1 MYSKSHVEA
10 LQVCNKK
17 KMDVVTVLVSLSWL
31 LLWLCPLKVSSEM
44 YSSMSRLEKLV
55 AVEEKLVEMSKEFLK
70 EEKRRLQSLESFV
83 ETAEQQLQMSM
94 NKSMSLVHHP
104 VGAYLLV
111 KRLSSDWLQQV
122 KSVYQPLTDY
132 VNRYNSEYHGQL
144 PTAEDA
150 HWSAHAILRLQEV
163 YQLDIR
169 NIISGQMEL
178 GLKTNDD
185 GVAVSASAE
194 QNALRLKRGD
204 VFEIAKGAYRNN
216 DYSSAIKWLNES
228 LQMMEE
234 EEEATENKETPAEGG
249 DDTGD
254 GSGAL
259 TYSGNNKKEKL
270 KFSALQYLG
279 YSLYKQGD
287 LEKALTIYKEA
298 SALDPK
304 HDEVRDSIKL
314 LQRKI
319 RAANMFG
326 NVNNDEHPRPWA
338 TVSNAKMN
346 KYMALC
352 RHEIHPRPDV
362 QARLKCRYQ
371 SNGNPYL
378 LLGPVKTEVLSKKKP
393 EITMFY
399 DVITDEE
406 AQTIKDRAV
415 PKMFRSRIGNSIS
428 EVESHIRISQQAWLH
443 DKDDEVVARVSR
455 RIGLFTGLN
464 TSPTSTELLQVLNYG
479 LGGQYEPHHDYMTAE
494 EKMWG
499 TILGNRMATF
509 LLYLNGVTAGGAT
522 VFPVVNVT
530 VPVVKNAGLLFM
542 DLLRSG
548 RGDENSLHAGCP
560 VVIGSKWIA
569 NKWIHEG
576 GNEFRRKCGLN
587 PNE

>member
-1 MYSKSHVEA
+1 
-10 LQVCNKK
+10 
-17 KMDVVTVLVSLSWL
+17 
-31 LLWLCPLKVSSEM
+31 M

-70 EEKRRLQSLESFV
+70 EEKSRLQSLESFV
-83 ETAEQQLQMSM
+83 ETAEQQLQMSI

-122 KSVYQPLTDY
+122 KSVYQPLTDF

-144 PTAEDA
+144 PSNEDA
-150 HWSAHAILRLQEV
+150 EWSAHAILRLQEV
-163 YQLDIR
+163 YKLDIG

-178 GLKTNDD
+178 GLTTNN
-185 GVAVSASAE
+185 VPAS
-194 QNALRLKRGD
+194 NALRLKRED
-204 VFEIAKGAYRNN
+204 IFAIAKGAYRNN
-216 DYSSAIKWLNES
+216 DYRNAVKWLSES
-228 LQMMEE
+228 LQLMEAEE
-234 EEEATENKETPAEGG
+234 EMTENKE
-249 DDTGD
+249 
-254 GSGAL
+254 
-259 TYSGNNKKEKL
+259 
-270 KFSALQYLG
+270 
-279 YSLYKQGD
+279 
-287 LEKALTIYKEA
+287 A
-298 SALDPK
+298 SEDPK

-319 RAANMFG
+319 RSANMFG

-338 TVSNAKMN
+338 SASNAKMS

-352 RHEIHPRPDV
+352 RQELKPRPDV
-362 QARLKCRYQ
+362 QARLTCRYQ

-378 LLGPVKTEVLSKKKP
+378 LLGPVKTEVLSRKKP
-393 EITMFY
+393 EITLFY

-406 AQTIKDRAV
+406 AQTIKNRSI
-415 PKMFRSRIGNSIS
+415 PKMFRSRIGNSFS

-443 DKDDEVVARVSR
+443 DKDDEVVSRVSK
-455 RIGLFTGLN
+455 RIGLLTGLN
-464 TSPTSTELLQVLNYG
+464 TTPTSTELLQVLNYG

-509 LLYLNGVTAGGAT
+509 LMYLSDVTAGGAT
-522 VFPVVNVT
+522 VFPVANVT

-548 RGDENSLHAGCP
+548 RGDVNSLHAGCP

-576 GNEFRRKCGLN
+576 GNEFRRKCGLS

>member
-10 LQVCNKK
+10 LYRSAMRK
-17 KMDVVTVLVSLSWL
+17 KMDVVTVFVSLSWL

-70 EEKRRLQSLESFV
+70 EEKHRLQSLESFV

-178 GLKTNDD
+178 GLKTNDN
-185 GVAVSASAE
+185 VSASAE

-234 EEEATENKETPAEGG
+234 EEEPVKNKETPAEG
-249 DDTGD
+249 D
-254 GSGAL
+254 
-259 TYSGNNKKEKL
+259 
-270 KFSALQYLG
+270 ALQYLG
-279 YSLYKQGD
+279 YSLY
-287 LEKALTIYKEA
+287 
-298 SALDPK
+298 
-304 HDEVRDSIKL
+304 
-314 LQRKI
+314 
-319 RAANMFG
+319 
-326 NVNNDEHPRPWA
+326 
-338 TVSNAKMN
+338 
-346 KYMALC
+346 
-352 RHEIHPRPDV
+352 
-362 QARLKCRYQ
+362 
-371 SNGNPYL
+371 
-378 LLGPVKTEVLSKKKP
+378 
-393 EITMFY
+393 
-399 DVITDEE
+399 
-406 AQTIKDRAV
+406 
-415 PKMFRSRIGNSIS
+415 KMFRSRIGNSIS

>member
-1 MYSKSHVEA
+1 
-10 LQVCNKK
+10 
-17 KMDVVTVLVSLSWL
+17 
-31 LLWLCPLKVSSEM
+31 M

-70 EEKRRLQSLESFV
+70 EEKSRLHSLESFV
-83 ETAEQQLQMSM
+83 ETAEQQLQMSV

-111 KRLSSDWLQQV
+111 KRLSSDWLQHV
-122 KSVYQPLTDY
+122 KSVYQPLTDF

-144 PTAEDA
+144 PSAEDA
-150 HWSAHAILRLQEV
+150 EWSAHAILRLQEV

-178 GLKTNDD
+178 GLSTNNVP
-185 GVAVSASAE
+185 GSME
-194 QNALRLKRGD
+194 QNALRLKRED
-204 VFEIAKGAYRNN
+204 IFAIAKGAYRNN
-216 DYSSAIKWLNES
+216 DYRNAVKWLNES
-228 LQMMEE
+228 IQLMEAE
-234 EEEATENKETPAEGG
+234 EVTENRENLEESEDAG
-249 DDTGD
+249 DT
-254 GSGAL
+254 SGAL
-259 TYSGNNKKEKL
+259 RYKGNVKKENL

-287 LEKALTIYKEA
+287 LEDALAIYKKA
-298 SALDPK
+298 SSLDPK

-319 RAANMFG
+319 RSANMFG

-338 TVSNAKMN
+338 SASNAKMI

-352 RHEIHPRPDV
+352 RHELKPRPDV

-378 LLGPVKTEVLSKKKP
+378 LLGPVKTEVLSRKKP
-393 EITMFY
+393 EITLFY

-406 AQTIKDRAV
+406 AQTIKNRSL
-415 PKMFRSRIGNSIS
+415 PKMFRSRIGNSFS

-443 DKDDEVVARVSR
+443 DKDDEVVSRVSK
-455 RIGLFTGLN
+455 RIGLLTGLN
-464 TSPTSTELLQVLNYG
+464 TTPTSTELLQVLNYG

-509 LLYLNGVTAGGAT
+509 LMYLSDVTAGGAT
-522 VFPVVNVT
+522 VFPVANVT

-548 RGDENSLHAGCP
+548 RGDVNSLHAGCP

-576 GNEFRRKCGLN
+576 GNEFRRKCGLS

>member
-1 MYSKSHVEA
+1 
-10 LQVCNKK
+10 
-17 KMDVVTVLVSLSWL
+17 
-31 LLWLCPLKVSSEM
+31 M

-55 AVEEKLVEMSKEFLK
+55 AVEEKLVELSKEFLK
-70 EEKRRLQSLESFV
+70 EEKSRLQSLESFV
-83 ETAEQQLQMSM
+83 ETADRQLQLSA

-104 VGAYLLV
+104 VGAYLMV

-144 PTAEDA
+144 PTAEDSE
-150 HWSAHAILRLQEV
+150 WSAHAILRLQEV

-169 NIISGQMEL
+169 NIIGGQMEL
-178 GLKTNDD
+178 GLKTND
-185 GVAVSASAE
+185 GPSPTTVSASVE
-194 QNALRLKRGD
+194 ENALQLKKED
-204 VFEIAKGAYRNN
+204 IFELARVAYRNN
-216 DYSSAIKWLNES
+216 DYRNAVKWLNES
-228 LQMMEE
+228 LQMMAEDEE
-234 EEEATENKETPAEGG
+234 TVENKKDGE
-249 DDTGD
+249 DTAD

-259 TYSGNNKKEKL
+259 TYSGNDKKAKL

-287 LEKALTIYKEA
+287 LENALTIYKKA

-319 RAANMFG
+319 RSANMFG

-338 TVSNAKMN
+338 SASNAKMN

-352 RHEIHPRPDV
+352 RHELKPRPDI

-371 SNGNPYL
+371 SSGNPYL
-378 LLGPVKTEVLSKKKP
+378 LLGPVKTEVLSRKKP
-393 EITMFY
+393 EITLFY

-406 AQTIKDRAV
+406 AQTIKNRSI
-415 PKMFRSRIGNSIS
+415 PKMFRSRIGNSVS

-455 RIGLFTGLN
+455 RIGLLTGLN
-464 TSPTSTELLQVLNYG
+464 ASPTSTELLQVLNYG
-479 LGGQYEPHHDYMTAE
+479 LGGQYEPHHDFMDAE

-509 LLYLNGVTAGGAT
+509 LLYLSDVTAGGAT
-522 VFPVVNVT
+522 VFPVANVT

-560 VVIGSKWIA
+560 VVIGSKWVA

-576 GNEFRRKCGLN
+576 GNEFRRKCGLS
-587 PNE
+587 PDE